1 MQQLLEMSQF
11 TVPEGASTGG
21 IIIIIYI
28 ISVGTVEISLE
39 IAKYKAVLNLYTG
52 YVSEERKQRF

>member
-1 MQQLLEMSQF
+1 M
-11 TVPEGASTGG
+11 PEGASTGG
-21 IIIIIYI
+21 IIIIYI

>member
-21 IIIIIYI
+21 IIIIYI

-39 IAKYKAVLNLYTG
+39 IAKYKAELNLYTV
-52 YVSEERKQRF
+52 YVSEERKQSF

>member
-21 IIIIIYI
+21 IIIIYI

-39 IAKYKAVLNLYTG
+39 IAKYKAELNLYTG

>member
-21 IIIIIYI
+21 GIIIIIIYI
-28 ISVGTVEISLE
+28 TSVGIVEIP
-39 IAKYKAVLNLYTG
+39 AVRN
-52 YVSEERKQRF
+52 R

>member
-1 MQQLLEMSQF
+1 MQQLLEVSQF

-21 IIIIIYI
+21 IIIIYI